1 MSLPL
6 HFLRP
11 AAQGFAVGL
20 LLAIAGCGVS
30 SKPDSASVS
39 PPAQGAL
46 KTEAL
51 VRSEA
56 VMADATLA
64 KRSARP
70 APMAALCADA

>member
-20 LLAIAGCGVS
+20 LLAVAGCGVS
-30 SKPDSASVS
+30 SKPESAAVA
-39 PPAQGAL
+39 PPAQGAMT
-46 KTEAL
+46 TEAL

-56 VMADATLA
+56 VDGGCVHGQTQ
-64 KRSARP
+64 RSSGTDGEF
-70 APMAALCADA
+70 CA